1 VSARSLDDRFA
12 AARAVADAVLYEG
25 YVLYPYR
32 ASARKNQLRWQFG
45 VLVPPACHR
54 SDPSERSTARTE
66 CLVDLSPS
74 GAGVVAA
81 DTSAGQDARLTVRI
95 RCLQLQHR
103 TVEPVD
109 PAGPAGADPGG
120 WAEPP
125 APWDEAVE
133 HTVDLPPLPLPAD
146 RLHTS
151 TTTFRLA
158 PGTGSEA
165 VPGEGGELVRVV
177 RRREEVD
184 GQVHVSSEPVEG
196 APGLVRVAVTVQNT
210 QDVDAAVARGPRDEM
225 VRRSLVAVHTMLA
238 VDRGRFVSLI
248 DPPGDAVAAARTC
261 ANEGTFPVLIGEADD
276 VVLSSPIILYDH
288 PAVAAES
295 PGDLYDATEI
305 DEILALRVL
314 TLTEAEKAEARAT
327 DERAAAIV
335 DRVERMPPAVWER
348 LHGATRMVG
357 TDSDEVAARSGDAPG
372 VPWWDPTVDAAV
384 DPWSDTLHLGEH
396 QVGQG
401 TRVRLRP
408 ASGGDAQDMF
418 LAGLVGTVAGVFRDV
433 DGGDHLAV
441 TLDDDPANDLHEW
454 QGRYRYFRPE
464 EVEVLDPEATR

>member
-1 VSARSLDDRFA
+1 VSAPPVDDRFA

-32 ASARKNQLRWQFG
+32 ASSRKNQLRWQFG
-45 VLVPPACHR
+45 VLVPPACQR
-54 SDPSERSTARTE
+54 SDPSERSAARTE
-66 CLVDLSPS
+66 CLVDLSRT

-81 DTSAGQDARLTVRI
+81 DTGAGQDAQLTVRI
-95 RCLQLQHR
+95 RCLHIQHR
-103 TVEPVD
+103 SVEPLAPLDVD
-109 PAGPAGADPGG
+109 GA
-120 WAEPP
+120 

-133 HTVDLPPLPLPAD
+133 HTVDLAPQPVPAD
-146 RLHTS
+146 RAHTWL
-151 TTTFRLA
+151 TTFRL
-158 PGTGSEA
+158 PSGTTEE
-165 VPGEGGELVRVV
+165 VPDEGGAAARVV
-177 RRREEVD
+177 RRREAVN
-184 GQVHVSSEPVEG
+184 GQVHVTSEPVDG

-210 QDVDAAVARGPRDEM
+210 QEVAADLAGGPRD
-225 VRRSLVAVHTMLA
+225 VVIRRSLVAVHTMLA
-238 VDRGRFVSLI
+238 IDRGRFLSVI
-248 DPPGDAVAAARTC
+248 DPPEVARAAASSCT
-261 ANEGTFPVLIGEADD
+261 NEGTFPVLIGDADD

-314 TLTEAEKAEARAT
+314 TLTDAEKAEARAT
-327 DERAAAIV
+327 DERSAAIV
-335 DRVERMPPAVWER
+335 DRIEQMPPEIWER
-348 LHGATRMVG
+348 LHGAARMVG
-357 TDSDEVAARSGDAPG
+357 TDGFAVTSGDAPD

-384 DPWSDTLHLGEH
+384 DPWSDTLRLGEH

-408 ASGGDAQDMF
+408 GPRGDAQDMF

-441 TLDDDPANDLHEW
+441 TLDDDPANDMHEW

-464 EVEVLDPEATR
+464 EVEVLDPEASR